1 MLSEMDKNKYCCRI
15 FPVVLTFIS
24 LVIALAIWYFEEG
37 IRSFSF
43 LTDKDEIFGFFGSV
57 LFIAII
63 PIGIFYWLNDKEKYQ
78 EQAKAI
84 SLLGFLPALAVLGF
98 IVFY

>member
-1 MLSEMDKNKYCCRI
+1 MEPNKYCCRI
-15 FPVVLTFIS
+15 FPVILIVIS
-24 LVIALAIWYFEEG
+24 FLIALAIWYFDEG

-78 EQAKAI
+78 ERAKVL
-84 SLLGFLPALAVLGF
+84 SLLGFLPAVGVLGF
-98 IVFY
+98 IVFG